1 MTEKIIVMRG
11 SFNPPTIAHRTLLLA
26 VVDAL
31 RARAGLFV
39 PSSDAYVRRKMRQ
52 QGRAGEVLTED
63 LRARMLY
70 QMCRAD
76 QRLAEEECEFQD
88 DGKGHTFDTMEKIQK
103 HLLYPSGTRRHRRD
117 QFLCTA
123 R

>member
-1 MTEKIIVMRG
+1 MC
-11 SFNPPTIAHRTLLLA
+11 SSDL
-26 VVDAL
+26 
-31 RARAGLFV
+31 LFV
-39 PSSDAYVRRKMRQ
+39 PSSDAYVRRKMRK

-76 QRLAEEECEFQD
+76 QRLAVEECEFQD